1 MQYKVDDVEVSK
13 VVAKNEDATI
23 YTNILPE
30 GTLEA
35 KITAKV
41 NDIQTKQK
49 TISNIGDVE
58 AIEISKLKSNQVSH
72 IIEKTAETQKEP
84 DTENDN
90 TNKLVVKTDQNDVKT
105 TYEIKGTVWL
115 ESEKD
120 GEREA
125 SEKKVSGIEVK
136 LVNAETGKQIEKTV
150 TTADGE
156 YIFKN
161 LSNGKYTVVFSYDSS
176 RYGLT
181 EYKKQGVSEDRN
193 SDVISGKE
201 ENKTVAITD
210 VITINNGSKSNIDM
224 GLIEAKIFDLA
235 LTKRITKVTVQNSKG
250 TKSYD
255 FDNTE
260 LAKVDINGKN
270 LSGSSVIVEYAIT
283 VKNEGEVEGYAKK
296 IVDYMPKELEFSTE
310 LNNSWYKGNDGNLY
324 TEAFADNSIAVGE
337 SKTIK
342 LVLTKTMTDTNTGI
356 VNNQAEIAEDYNKAG
371 VSDKDSTPND
381 KNQKD
386 DDMSSADLI
395 IGVQTGNTLIY
406 ISLLITIILAGIVA
420 TIAIR
425 KSKIIYK
432 IQVKIGKG
440 V

>member
-1 MQYKVDDVEVSK
+1 MVRVR
-13 VVAKNEDATI
+13 
-23 YTNILPE
+23 
-30 GTLEA
+30 
-35 KITAKV
+35 
-41 NDIQTKQK
+41 
-49 TISNIGDVE
+49 
-58 AIEISKLKSNQVSH
+58 
-72 IIEKTAETQKEP
+72 
-84 DTENDN
+84 
-90 TNKLVVKTDQNDVKT
+90 
-105 TYEIKGTVWL
+105 
-115 ESEKD
+115 KD

-310 LNNSWYKGNDGNLY
+310 LNNSWYKGNDGKSLY
-324 TEAFADNSIAVGE
+324 RSFC
-337 SKTIK
+337 
-342 LVLTKTMTDTNTGI
+342 
-356 VNNQAEIAEDYNKAG
+356 
-371 VSDKDSTPND
+371 
-381 KNQKD
+381 
-386 DDMSSADLI
+386 
-395 IGVQTGNTLIY
+395 
-406 ISLLITIILAGIVA
+406 
-420 TIAIR
+420 R
-425 KSKIIYK
+425 
-432 IQVKIGKG
+432 
-440 V
+440 